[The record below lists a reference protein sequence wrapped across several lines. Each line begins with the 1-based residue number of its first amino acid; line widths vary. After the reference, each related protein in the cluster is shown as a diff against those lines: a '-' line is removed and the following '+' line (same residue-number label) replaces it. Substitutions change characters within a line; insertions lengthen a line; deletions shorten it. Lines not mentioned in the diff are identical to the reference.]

1 MRDEDRLE
9 ILKKDLQM
17 LTSSNDEYL
26 EILLKQSKAAI
37 TREGI
42 DLEIG
47 IEGDMAVIQYA
58 AYLFRK
64 RSGQDTSMPRY
75 LRLQL
80 NNLKIS
86 QKGKRKNEMTFD
98 DGILTVYRT
107 ENTAQPGKKP
117 VQRLKVKGRHYFNY
131 GELGYNRIYRAKQ
144 AGQQVEAVVNIPGW
158 EDIQMTDVCVMENG
172 DQFRILTRQ
181 PTLDENGLR
190 ITRLSLERIG
200 EKYAV

>member
-64 RSGQDTSMPRY
+64 RSAQDTSMPRY

-86 QKGKRKNEMTFD
+86 QKGK
-98 DGILTVYRT
+98 
-107 ENTAQPGKKP
+107 GKMK
-117 VQRLKVKGRHYFNY
+117 
-131 GELGYNRIYRAKQ
+131 
-144 AGQQVEAVVNIPGW
+144 
-158 EDIQMTDVCVMENG
+158 
-172 DQFRILTRQ
+172 
-181 PTLDENGLR
+181 
-190 ITRLSLERIG
+190 
-200 EKYAV
+200 

>member
-64 RSGQDTSMPRY
+64 RSGQDTYMPRY

-86 QKGKRKNEMTFD
+86 QKGK
-98 DGILTVYRT
+98 
-107 ENTAQPGKKP
+107 GKMK
-117 VQRLKVKGRHYFNY
+117 
-131 GELGYNRIYRAKQ
+131 
-144 AGQQVEAVVNIPGW
+144 
-158 EDIQMTDVCVMENG
+158 
-172 DQFRILTRQ
+172 
-181 PTLDENGLR
+181 
-190 ITRLSLERIG
+190 
-200 EKYAV
+200 

>member
-37 TREGI
+37 AREGI
-42 DLEIG
+42 DLDIG
-47 IEGDMAVIQYA
+47 IEGDMAVIQCA

-64 RSGQDTSMPRY
+64 RDGQDTSMPRY

-86 QKGKRKNEMTFD
+86 QKGK
-98 DGILTVYRT
+98 GRT
-107 ENTAQPGKKP
+107 K
-117 VQRLKVKGRHYFNY
+117 
-131 GELGYNRIYRAKQ
+131 
-144 AGQQVEAVVNIPGW
+144 
-158 EDIQMTDVCVMENG
+158 
-172 DQFRILTRQ
+172 
-181 PTLDENGLR
+181 
-190 ITRLSLERIG
+190 
-200 EKYAV
+200 

>member
-58 AYLFRK
+58 AYLVRK

-86 QKGKRKNEMTFD
+86 QKGK
-98 DGILTVYRT
+98 
-107 ENTAQPGKKP
+107 GKMK
-117 VQRLKVKGRHYFNY
+117 
-131 GELGYNRIYRAKQ
+131 
-144 AGQQVEAVVNIPGW
+144 
-158 EDIQMTDVCVMENG
+158 
-172 DQFRILTRQ
+172 
-181 PTLDENGLR
+181 
-190 ITRLSLERIG
+190 
-200 EKYAV
+200 